1 MDGGK
6 GGTRGGVGS
15 LPRDA
20 AREEMRESA
29 SEKGYQMATTR
40 DWALAFAVALFCAW
54 GWRIVAWPVCA
65 LMGWA

>member
-20 AREEMRESA
+20 AREGMRESA
-29 SEKGYQMATTR
+29 SEKGYQMDKTAIATGVGI
-40 DWALAFAVALFCAW
+40 ALAVMYGWVPLAW
-54 GWRIVAWPVCA
+54 AACR
-65 LMGWA
+65 LMGWL